1 MEGSVDLGGS
11 GHLLSGEEA
20 LWDSAF
26 TLTPLQP
33 PQGTHS

>member
-11 GHLLSGEEA
+11 GHLLSGEA